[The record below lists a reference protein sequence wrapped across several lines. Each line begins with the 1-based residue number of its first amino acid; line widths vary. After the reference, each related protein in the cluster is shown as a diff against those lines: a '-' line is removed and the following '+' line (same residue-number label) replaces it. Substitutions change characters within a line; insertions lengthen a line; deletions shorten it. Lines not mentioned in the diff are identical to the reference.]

1 VPTDSIE
8 HMFDDVAV
16 RDLDTTQV
24 LDRLVQR
31 RRDADRAEAEILAL
45 AVHYVDLHPVV
56 EDQPAAGWA
65 DRRPD
70 PRFPRRRTDH
80 TPDSALDQVPNPL
93 AGDGTPDIAEFAV
106 EELGAALNLGYHTA
120 LQLVSD
126 AVELC
131 YRLPHTWALVQ
142 AGDLQAYKARRAATE
157 TKSLSRAAV
166 GFVDRHL
173 AVAARHNRLPSCGPC
188 STRRCSRPTPTP
200 RPGSSRPPSSTA
212 ASGSTT
218 ATPPPPPG

>member
-1 VPTDSIE
+1 
-8 HMFDDVAV
+8 MFDRSVL
-16 RDLDTTQV
+16 RDLGPAEA
-24 LDRLVQR
+24 LDAAVAAR
-31 RRDADRAEAEILAL
+31 RTADRAEADLLTI
-45 AVHYVDLHPVV
+45 AVHYVDVCPVLDG
-56 EDQPAAGWA
+56 ENAAGWA

-70 PRFPRRRTDH
+70 RT
-80 TPDSALDQVPNPL
+80 LDTAPGRL
-93 AGDGTPDIAEFAV
+93 AGDGTPDVAEFAV

-173 AVAARHNRLPSCGPC
+173 AVAARHNRLPSCGPW